1 MSLKSNKCVLAYK
14 ENKILYGDDKVLM
27 FSRFSTFLLEDITHI
42 TPDMPIY
49 QTLEYFY
56 DNIKVKHKDICV
68 MLLNKDFDNISISH
82 RANWLF
88 PQPNCRSLTIVLAS
102 NQKLSSVFRKLPKHD
117 ICESNELSDFYD
129 EELHSEDHMVKF
141 VKSIK

>member
-1 MSLKSNKCVLAYK
+1 MAYK

-27 FSRFSTFLLEDITHI
+27 FSKFNTFLFEDITYL

-49 QTLEYFY
+49 QTLEYHY
-56 DNIKVKHKDICV
+56 NNIKIKNKDIWV
-68 MLLNKDFDNISISH
+68 MVLNKDFDNINIYH
-82 RANWLF
+82 RANWIF
-88 PQPNCRSLTIVLAS
+88 PQPNCRSLTIVLTS
-102 NQKLSSVFRKLPKHD
+102 TQKLSSVFKKLPKHD

-141 VKSIK
+141 IKSIK